1 MVDSLTWFDGI
12 WLETYLRQSSSDQ
25 RLSMNGRKQ
34 TLADLLRAIS
44 KHHTLQETNNIV
56 APTGRGGRRTPLTRR
71 ACGTSHRMIRKN
83 SLFLKNWRSS
93 KKDDRVVSPW
103 ENACPTQSK
112 TLTHILDWLVVK
124 ETHQLSWSRHLQEEA
139 LPTEG
144 ACLMKRKIGDD
155 QARAPGG

>member
-1 MVDSLTWFDGI
+1 MDGQ
-12 WLETYLRQSSSDQ
+12 EEANERRS
-25 RLSMNGRKQ
+25 NGTCHPRGQ
-34 TLADLLRAIS
+34 
-44 KHHTLQETNNIV
+44 Q
-56 APTGRGGRRTPLTRR
+56 GRDVCKMEYCSAMRRRTPLTRR

-124 ETHQLSWSRHLQEEA
+124 EPHQLYSLGVAIFRR
-139 LPTEG
+139 
-144 ACLMKRKIGDD
+144 KRC
-155 QARAPGG
+155 QQRELAS